1 NGFFPAFRP
10 VVFPPPARLRVR
22 PDAAQPLAHP
32 DAAAPVRAP
41 VPAEKTFGPGAA
53 PAVTDNVPPPPTAA
67 PSIAIEMVGPEIANI
82 GSPVAYELVVHN
94 TGKVAV
100 AHVRVEDE
108 LPSGFPYGGGEP
120 KADQPGPRMAWNL
133 GGMEPGTERRIKV
146 VVKAMAE
153 GELRSRATVTF
164 SSACS
169 FSTKFTRPK
178 LAVSVT

>member
-1 NGFFPAFRP
+1 MRRFFSVLMFVLAVLPPLAGRPALAQSNGLLPTIKQ
-10 VVFPPPARLRVR
+10 VEVPPPAPLPVR

-32 DAAAPVRAP
+32 DTAAPVRAP
-41 VPAEKTFGPGAA
+41 VTAEKTFGPGAV

-82 GSPVAYELVVHN
+82 GSPVGYELVVHN

-108 LPSGFPYGGGEP
+108 MPNGFTYVGGEP

-146 VVKAMAE
+146 
-153 GELRSRATVTF
+153 
-164 SSACS
+164 
-169 FSTKFTRPK
+169 
-178 LAVSVT
+178 